1 MFILISISLFQS
13 FNPLFPLRWNSKP
26 STLTFSFTGLTGY
39 KGPIRNKSYISRLL
53 FTVFQEQGKFLGY
66 RDFPSN
72 CKSETLQKLSVL
84 CLLGVRKTRTGY
96 LRMADADL
104 LRVIKKERKREM
116 RMAKKKNEQ
125 IKKERNLSFKSLAV
139 TYVWPFTYIQNKMPK
154 VGIVTFE
161 PCTSFHR
168 CHGNKDAP
176 FLLLKCTHAWYTCTL
191 SVQPKACKQVKKQL
205 KKIGAKVRL
214 FSALSLLNIPPFTEA
229 SGLCNHRSEARIL
242 PDQYPNPV

>member
-13 FNPLFPLRWNSKP
+13 FNPLFPLRWNSNP

-104 LRVIKKERKREM
+104 LRVINKERKREM
-116 RMAKKKNEQ
+116 RMAKKNEQ
-125 IKKERNLSFKSLAV
+125 IKKERNLSFKSLSHMFGPSH
-139 TYVWPFTYIQNKMPK
+139 TYRTRSQQL
-154 VGIVTFE
+154 
-161 PCTSFHR
+161 
-168 CHGNKDAP
+168 AQ
-176 FLLLKCTHAWYTCTL
+176 LLLN
-191 SVQPKACKQVKKQL
+191 P
-205 KKIGAKVRL
+205 
-214 FSALSLLNIPPFTEA
+214 ALSFIDVTETRTLRSSSLNAHMLRTPLI
-229 SGLCNHRSEARIL
+229 
-242 PDQYPNPV
+242 